1 MKWRSIVKLYD
12 TIRPTVTLG
21 IQMNPNSPTNPYSL
35 VRLAATSLLLI
46 GLGLSAGAFAQGS
59 GGAGSSGSTGGPSA
73 PDARQ
78 SSARIDDDQIAA
90 VSAQSTPDPSGIG
103 ARNPVDNES
112 SRTNTTRVTSTPAPA
127 GTIAA
132 LHPVSPLEQGAMAE
146 VSQVAKIQ

>member
-1 MKWRSIVKLYD
+1 MNGNSIAS
-12 TIRPTVTLG
+12 RNPLG
-21 IQMNPNSPTNPYSL
+21 
-35 VRLAATSLLLI
+35 RLAATSLLLI

-78 SSARIDDDQIAA
+78 NSAQIDAGQIAA
-90 VSAQSTPDPSGIG
+90 VSAQSTADPSGIG
-103 ARNPVDNES
+103 ARNPIDNES
-112 SRTNTTRVTSTPAPA
+112 SRTNTTRVASAPAPA

-146 VSQVAKIQ
+146 ISQVAKIQ